1 MPNVTTQYRMFV
13 PRRRRIGGG
22 GSMIDLVPSWSNAV
36 SGDAHGSAP
45 DTIEVH
51 YPDAMAPAHDAN
63 FAFWS
68 IIGSSD
74 GEYTDRPGTPG
85 NAITVHTDT
94 AAVTMT
100 AWYVYAGGGNGP
112 PGPPELETDAFLVDQ
127 NTFVEP
133 TPIQSVTPP
142 DAWDHTDVSEF
153 VFTEHESSDVFA
165 LDSVVD
171 PAEHFEKWYALEG
184 GSVPAGQTLQV
195 PQGDNGIAIA
205 TYRIPPVTQPPKL
218 GGIDEGIVGI
228 VVGGVSF
235 DGGGGII
242 VNGHYHPVPP
252 WSPFLAAMAVYES
265 ATALPRESRSRI
277 QTEALRAIV
286 HAAQTME
293 KQVQTQAT
301 HAKAA
306 R

>member
-13 PRRRRIGGG
+13 PRRRRISG
-22 GSMIDLVPSWSNAV
+22 GSMIDLVPSWSNLV
-36 SGDAHGSAP
+36 TGDAHGSAP

-51 YPDAMAPAHDAN
+51 YPTPQADAHEAN

-68 IIGSSD
+68 ILGSSD

-94 AAVTMT
+94 APVTMT
-100 AWYVYAGGGNGP
+100 AWYVYAGGGGNGT
-112 PGPPELETDAFLVDQ
+112 GQPELETDAFLVDQ
-127 NTFVEP
+127 NTFVDP
-133 TPIQSVTPP
+133 TPIQSVAPP
-142 DAWDHTDVSEF
+142 DAWDHSDVSEF
-153 VFTEHESSDVFA
+153 VFTANEASDVFA
-165 LDSVVD
+165 LDTVVD

-195 PQGDNGIAIA
+195 PKNDNGIAIA
-205 TYRIPPVTQPPKL
+205 TYRIPPVAQPPKF
-218 GGIDEGIVGI
+218 GGSDEGVVGI

-252 WSPFLAAMAVYES
+252 WSPFLAAMAVYEA
-265 ATALPRESRSRI
+265 ATALPRESRGKV

-293 KQVQTQAT
+293 KQVQ
-301 HAKAA
+301 AKAA
-306 R
+306 TAVR